1 MMLMK
6 VRVKRFDKT
15 LPLPEYKTS
24 GAAAMDLYSRIDA
37 VIQPRETVVLPTNIA
52 METPEGYVAFV
63 LPRSGVSLKTPL
75 RVANAPGTVDSD
87 FRGDADEIGVIMQ
100 NTGDRPITI
109 KRGERIAQLAIIP
122 VEKVLWDE
130 VDSLENE
137 NRGGFGTTGM

>member
-1 MMLMK
+1 MLMK

-37 VIQPRETVVLPTNIA
+37 VIQPQETVVLPTNIA

>member
-37 VIQPRETVVLPTNIA
+37 IIQPQETVVLPTNIA

-137 NRGGFGTTGM
+137 DRGGFGTTGM

>member
-1 MMLMK
+1 
-6 VRVKRFDKT
+6 
-15 LPLPEYKTS
+15 
-24 GAAAMDLYSRIDA
+24 
-37 VIQPRETVVLPTNIA
+37 
-52 METPEGYVAFV
+52 
-63 LPRSGVSLKTPL
+63 
-75 RVANAPGTVDSD
+75 
-87 FRGDADEIGVIMQ
+87 MQ

>member
-37 VIQPRETVVLPTNIA
+37 VIQPQETVVLPTNIA

-87 FRGDADEIGVIMQ
+87 FRGDTDEIGVIMQ
-100 NTGDRPITI
+100 NTGDKPITI

>member
-1 MMLMK
+1 MLMK
-6 VRVKRFDKT
+6 VRIKRFDKT

-37 VIQPRETVVLPTNIA
+37 IIQPQETVVLPTNIA

-130 VDSLENE
+130 VDSLENK

>member
-1 MMLMK
+1 MLMK

-37 VIQPRETVVLPTNIA
+37 VIQPQETIVLPTNIA